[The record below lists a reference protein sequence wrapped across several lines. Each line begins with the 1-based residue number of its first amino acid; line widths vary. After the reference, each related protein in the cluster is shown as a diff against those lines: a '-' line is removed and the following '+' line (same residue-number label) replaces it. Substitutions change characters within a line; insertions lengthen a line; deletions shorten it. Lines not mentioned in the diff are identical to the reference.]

1 MKHMWVE
8 CCNNCAN
15 FNKGKKDMV
24 FHDFIDCVREYL
36 IGQLSFINKKNSIT
50 LMKHK
55 LPQPNVF
62 NGTLWVVGFLQWITP
77 SLQGL
82 VLE

>member
-1 MKHMWVE
+1 
-8 CCNNCAN
+8 
-15 FNKGKKDMV
+15 MV

-62 NGTLWVVGFLQWITP
+62 NGTLWVVGFLQ
-77 SLQGL
+77 
-82 VLE
+82 